1 MSQWDQLTGEDSSSS
16 DEYSS
21 RRPKG
26 NWNTRKP
33 RQSPSRPQ
41 TQSSA
46 PRSSQQQPADVS
58 DNVWGLAEQ
67 FIEEGKAFFGRNI
80 PVNRAEFSK
89 RLAEQINSDPDVKN
103 MLSPLEWNAAHTHVV
118 RTRLPEDQFAKAVDK
133 VNAIVAEMI
142 TRFWSNL
149 EVGTALNGGLQFRF
163 LHDDWDELW
172 YQAEMNLEVKGLVKG
187 LADGTVSKRPANYRM
202 VSEESRNAHR
212 LKRLQIRLRRED
224 ALQGDEVESL
234 TDEKRE
240 AFAAWVADRKRT
252 RDSVAN

>member
-1 MSQWDQLTGEDSSSS
+1 MSQWDELTGEDSSSAGG
-16 DEYSS
+16 YSS
-21 RRPKG
+21 RRAKST
-26 NWNTRKP
+26 WKP
-33 RQSPSRPQ
+33 RQARQHSQPQ
-41 TQSSA
+41 SHPQA

-89 RLAEQINSDPDVKN
+89 RLSEQINSDPDVRN
-103 MLSPLEWNAAHTHVV
+103 ALSPLEWNEAHTHVV
-118 RTRLPEDQFAKAVDK
+118 RTRLPEEEFTKAVDK

-172 YQAEMNLEVKGLVKG
+172 YQAAMNLEVKGLVKG

-202 VSEESRNAHR
+202 VSEESQEAHR
-212 LKRLQIRLRRED
+212 LKRLQIRLRREGNTED
-224 ALQGDEVESL
+224 REEL

-240 AFAAWVADRKRT
+240 GFAAWVADRKRT